1 MIKDRN
7 RTHFCLQECIEDYS
21 ELIADILISGAS
33 VEIQRTGKGIKVFRV
48 YREKEF
54 CTLDFEADGGS
65 DRYQDDKEQA
75 EQADREQVDKEPGQ
89 KQQKNRIKECQ
100 IVRPL

>member
-1 MIKDRN
+1 MFDRN

-33 VEIQRTGKGIKVFRV
+33 AEIQRTGKGIKVFRV

-54 CTLDFEADGGS
+54 CTLDFEAD
-65 DRYQDDKEQA
+65 KEQA
-75 EQADREQVDKEPGQ
+75 EQADREQPEQPEQ
-89 KQQKNRIKECQ
+89 KRIKECQ
-100 IVRPL
+100 IVKPL

>member
-7 RTHFCLQECIEDYS
+7 RTHFYLQEAIEDYS
-21 ELIADILISGAS
+21 ELIADILIDGAS
-33 VEIQRTGKGIKVFRV
+33 AEIVRTGRGIKVFRIF
-48 YREKEF
+48 REKDF
-54 CTLDFEADGGS
+54 CSLDLDVNGLP

-75 EQADREQVDKEPGQ
+75 EQADREQPDKEPGQ